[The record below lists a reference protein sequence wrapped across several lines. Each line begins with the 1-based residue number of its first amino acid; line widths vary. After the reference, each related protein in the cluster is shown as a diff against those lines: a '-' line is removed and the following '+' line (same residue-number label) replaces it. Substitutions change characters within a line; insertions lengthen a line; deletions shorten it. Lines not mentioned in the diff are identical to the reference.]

1 MPEETPNAP
10 FRAAKIAGPEALSTR
25 KTIASGRMVRPPDTL
40 NRAPEK
46 VSEKLERCLTH
57 PRALPALRITVCT
70 FLETWPALFFFAGF
84 HMPRYAV
91 PFSGIKAKKIPI
103 VQPKLTSE
111 PEKID

>member
-10 FRAAKIAGPEALSTR
+10 FRAAKTGGPEALPTR
-25 KTIASGRMVRPPDTL
+25 RTLASGRTVRPPDTL
-40 NRAPEK
+40 NRALEIR
-46 VSEKLERCLTH
+46 ENLERYRTP
-57 PRALPALRITVCT
+57 PRAIPAPAITVCT

-111 PEKID
+111 AEKIH

>member
-1 MPEETPNAP
+1 
-10 FRAAKIAGPEALSTR
+10 
-25 KTIASGRMVRPPDTL
+25 
-40 NRAPEK
+40 
-46 VSEKLERCLTH
+46 LERYRTP
-57 PRALPALRITVCT
+57 PRAIPAPAITVCT

-111 PEKID
+111 PEKIHKKSLSFKINTIKTEKFVAISAW